1 MTVKVCVGGG
11 KVERRER
18 REEEGKEVEGE
29 YIRGAADPTLGH
41 V

>member
-11 KVERRER
+11 KVERRREG
-18 REEEGKEVEGE
+18 REEEEREGE
-29 YIRGAADPTLGH
+29 DIRGAADPTLGH